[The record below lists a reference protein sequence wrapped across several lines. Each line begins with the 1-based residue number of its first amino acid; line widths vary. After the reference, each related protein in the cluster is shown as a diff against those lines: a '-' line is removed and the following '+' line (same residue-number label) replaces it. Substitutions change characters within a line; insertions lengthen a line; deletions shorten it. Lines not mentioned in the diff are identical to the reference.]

1 MVAVVAEQLKEVVL
15 LVEEEPDLEILRQA
29 LLFTLI
35 MVVVVMEEILLL
47 QQLLQD
53 HLILEDPMKVC
64 HDTEK
69 LILVAAV
76 AVELMLVL
84 SARI

>member
-1 MVAVVAEQLKEVVL
+1 MAVVAVVQVHQEV
-15 LVEEEPDLEILRQA
+15 LVVEEPDLEILRQA